1 MSSISNDKFHI
12 WFYFSSSNHFS
23 RIQWNMYC
31 FNQWC
36 IWFCQLGY
44 FSILNRLKM
53 MFNPVLSGLCLV
65 RVEFGSVSV
74 HKVIFTDVWW
84 SIFGQN
90 VRTPWTVCYFL
101 KSFWS
106 QALPIR
112 IFAIKTRWNL
122 RIKSCRFRFCEKWIS
137 NWTRKCQGII
147 EIRPTFFQ
155 NGMKNNWLTSWNAK
169 ITP

>member
-44 FSILNRLKM
+44 FSILNRLKL
-53 MFNPVLSGLCLV
+53 FLIQFDPVCIWSGPSLGQLSVQG
-65 RVEFGSVSV
+65 
-74 HKVIFTDVWW
+74 VIFTNVWW

-90 VRTPWTVCYFL
+90 VGTPRAISYFL

-112 IFAIKTRWNL
+112 IFAIKTRRNL
-122 RIKSCRFRFCEKWIS
+122 RIKSYRFRFCEKWIS
-137 NWTRKCQGII
+137 NWTRKCQSII
-147 EIRPTFFQ
+147 KIRPTFF
-155 NGMKNNWLTSWNAK
+155 
-169 ITP
+169 